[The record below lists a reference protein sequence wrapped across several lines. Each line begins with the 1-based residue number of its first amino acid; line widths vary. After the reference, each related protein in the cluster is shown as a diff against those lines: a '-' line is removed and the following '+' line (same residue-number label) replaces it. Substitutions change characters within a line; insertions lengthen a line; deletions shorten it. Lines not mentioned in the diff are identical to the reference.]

1 GVEWRE
7 PTIGSRRRLRET
19 GAAGRGGGTAMPL
32 HDWTDRPGWEGMH
45 IFWMTEIARGLR
57 AVLPPGYRAVI
68 GSSPLVAVGVSPVKP
83 DVAVTNGPARPPS
96 PPGSSQNRPAPEP
109 DVEVAVATL
118 EEDATVQVERDG

>member
-1 GVEWRE
+1 MAGAD
-7 PTIGSRRRLRET
+7 GRLPLPFSGRP
-19 GAAGRGGGTAMPL
+19 AARRGGRPMPL

-83 DVAVTNGPARPPS
+83 DVVVTNGPARDPAAGPATT
-96 PPGSSQNRPAPEP
+96 RPAPEP

-118 EEDATVQVERDG
+118 EEDA